1 MKAIS
6 SILIVLITFAACA
19 QKKTYPVKEVPVTDG
34 GNYEYV
40 LYPKQDSVRWY
51 NPGQDTFKISV
62 HFEKLSAGYPAPD
75 VITNVDN
82 ALDEYV
88 VQDYVPRQFSG
99 ENIVNPLGWTFTK
112 GQLSNVA
119 HHNNTLS
126 ILETDG
132 WVEYGFTGHK
142 IEWYAEQFES
152 YGIAG
157 VSIDK
162 GPETMVDLYR
172 STNIN
177 NSVVMFTADSL
188 DNNANHVIRVRYTA
202 QRNPNANSGKAR
214 ITHDK
219 FVTYYTPGTF
229 YPPPTQQK
237 KKSTTP
243 KKSN

>member
-1 MKAIS
+1 MKTS
-6 SILIVLITFAACA
+6 FSIIILLGALAACG
-19 QKKTYPVKEVPVTDG
+19 QKKPPIKEIPVVDG
-34 GNYEYV
+34 TKYEYT
-40 LYPKQDSVRWY
+40 LLPKQDSLRWY
-51 NPGQDTFKISV
+51 NGGLDTFRVFMI
-62 HFEKLSAGYPAPD
+62 FEKLSAGFETPD
-75 VITNVDN
+75 IVTDVDN

-88 VQDYVPRQFSG
+88 IQDYVPRQFSG
-99 ENIVNPLGWTFTK
+99 DNIVNPLGWTFVK
-112 GQLSNVA
+112 NQLTNVA

-132 WVEYGFTGHK
+132 WIEYGFTGHK

-172 STNIN
+172 ATNIN
-177 NSVVMFTADSL
+177 NSVVVFTADSL

-219 FVTYYTPGTF
+219 FVTYYTPGIY
-229 YPPPTQQK
+229 YPPKSK
-237 KKSTTP
+237 KK
-243 KKSN
+243 K